1 MFGLRRNLSKKR
13 LCIAVG
19 ISGTII
25 VTLAVVIGY
34 FVSSNDCKVGT
45 STYIILK
52 MFDRFLSD
60 RIYGKISKRVYIETG
75 LYRNGLISK
84 RVYIESFI
92 NRKFF
97 DINPFRYFPV
107 VSKIFNSINQ

>member
-19 ISGTII
+19 ISSTII

-45 STYIILK
+45 STYMILK
-52 MFDRFLSD
+52 MFNRFLSD
-60 RIYGKISKRVYIETG
+60 RLYGKISKRVYIETG

-84 RVYIESFI
+84 RVYIETGLYPNGFI
-92 NRKFF
+92 S
-97 DINPFRYFPV
+97 NPLLIENF
-107 VSKIFNSINQ
+107 SI